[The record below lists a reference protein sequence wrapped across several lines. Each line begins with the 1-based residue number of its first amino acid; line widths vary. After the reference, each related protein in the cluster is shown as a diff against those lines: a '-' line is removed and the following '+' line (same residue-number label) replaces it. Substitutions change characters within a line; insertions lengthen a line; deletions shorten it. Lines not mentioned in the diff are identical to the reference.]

1 MQELCRRSERRS
13 SVQKTTRGSRSPC
26 EYKRR
31 RGQLSVAGKK
41 LRPVAATRATVS
53 VAKEDSLI
61 RTRSDRSADH
71 PCRGLQ
77 IDANMAWLA
86 AELIFKVLVRRVS

>member
-1 MQELCRRSERRS
+1 
-13 SVQKTTRGSRSPC
+13 
-26 EYKRR
+26 
-31 RGQLSVAGKK
+31 
-41 LRPVAATRATVS
+41 

-61 RTRSDRSADH
+61 RTRSDRSADP

-86 AELIFKVLVRRVS
+86 AELIFKVLEFGACPSPYDRALPSPRAILEGAGASYGTSSLIAPLFNHPAH